1 MIIQNECTNCSGATV
16 SVAGVEDEEWEG
28 IVFVPSEGLEQSAV
42 EEPLD
47 GGVAVEESLGLLP
60 SCLREI
66 RDAGESCLA
75 AILRMVASPASSP
88 LCIVLPVSRFAVLL
102 QYHVNGFRRSRRGE
116 PVAAQASAQT

>member
-1 MIIQNECTNCSGATV
+1 MIIQNDCTNCSGETV
-16 SVAGVEDEEWEG
+16 NVAGVEDEECEE
-28 IVFVPSEGLEQSAV
+28 IIFVPSEGLKQS
-42 EEPLD
+42 EMWKSLWKYR
-47 GGVAVEESLGLLP
+47 GGRVSGIA
-60 SCLREI
+60 CLREI

-102 QYHVNGFRRSRRGE
+102 QYHVNGFHRSRRGE